1 MARPTKLTPEI
12 KQKLVLAVQAGN
24 YRDAAAG
31 YAGIAPAT
39 FYNWLERGRKAK
51 RGPFVELLEAIAL
64 AEADAEAR
72 IVLSIRTKI
81 PDDPNLGLR
90 FLERRYAARWSQRS
104 QVTHAG
110 EMGVRHEPPLA
121 ERLAGN
127 PDALHRYND
136 FLAALTAGNGG
147 GESGGPGDLPLP

>member
-1 MARPTKLTPEI
+1 MARPTKLTPAIQERLI
-12 KQKLVLAVQAGN
+12 LAMQAGN
-24 YRDAAAG
+24 YREAAAA
-31 YAGIAPAT
+31 YAGIGT
-39 FYNWLERGRKAK
+39 STLYRWIERGKKAN
-51 RGPFVELLEAIAL
+51 RGVYRELWEAIDV
-64 AEADAEAR
+64 AEGQAEAR

-90 FLERRYAARWSQRS
+90 FLERRYAARWSLRS

-127 PDALHRYND
+127 PRALQRYND
-136 FLAALTAGNGG
+136 FLATLSQEAPG
-147 GESGGPGDLPLP
+147 GEPGSPSDLPLP

>member
-1 MARPTKLTPEI
+1 MGRPTKLTPEI
-12 KQKLVLAVQAGN
+12 KEKLILAVQAGN
-24 YRDAAAG
+24 YREAAAA

-39 FYNWLERGRKAK
+39 LYNWLEKGKNGK
-51 RGPFVELLEAIAL
+51 RGPYVELLESIKV
-64 AEADAEAR
+64 AEGEAEAR

-110 EMGVRHEPPLA
+110 ELGLRHEPPLA

-127 PDALHRYND
+127 ADALQRYND
-136 FLAALTAGNGG
+136 FLAALTRGPAG
-147 GESGGPGDLPLP
+147 GEPGSPGDLPFP

>member
-1 MARPTKLTPEI
+1 MGRPTKLTPAIRE
-12 KQKLVLAVQAGN
+12 KLILAVQAGN
-24 YRDAAAG
+24 YREAAAA

-39 FYNWLERGRKAK
+39 LYNWLEKGKKAK
-51 RGPFVELLEAIAL
+51 RGPYLELLEAINV
-64 AEADAEAR
+64 AEGEAEAR

-81 PDDPNLGLR
+81 PDDPNLGIR
-90 FLERRYAARWSQRS
+90 FLERRYAARWSPRT

-136 FLAALTAGNGG
+136 FLATLTQGPAGGQP
-147 GESGGPGDLPLP
+147 GGPGDLPLP